1 MTVTSEQLLALLKQP
16 ATMTLSAPTW
26 KVAALLAGLRR
37 AVNDPIRAADRDR
50 GEDKNWLADIWGVI
64 GELVALRRINHLTSD
79 VVEHHPID
87 FERSVDEVDL
97 VVWTSDGPLRLEAK
111 AHLIEPGKAW
121 FMVNQRAGERSA
133 RRGAAG
139 YVPVLS
145 ALGAKSARVG
155 RLITIDQ
162 LGAWRAP
169 EVALRDPA
177 VGIRLDQLTRIY
189 LDESIGGLKR
199 SMIAGTSIAEPEL
212 RAIARQAGTDLERWR
227 RRLPALDRLTAQQ
240 LVAAVLAAEQAP

>member
-1 MTVTSEQLLALLKQP
+1 MVTSEQLLALLEEP

-26 KVAALLAGLRR
+26 RAAALLAGLRR

-50 GEDKNWLADIWGVI
+50 GQEKNWLADIWGVI
-64 GELVALRRINHLTSD
+64 GELVALRRVNHLTAD

-87 FERSVDEVDL
+87 FERSVNEVDL

-121 FMVNQRAGERSA
+121 FMVNRRARERSVE
-133 RRGAAG
+133 RGAVG

-145 ALGAKSARVG
+145 ALGAGSARVG
-155 RLITIDQ
+155 RLITVDEMD
-162 LGAWRAP
+162 AWQAP
-169 EVALRDPA
+169 TVGLRDPA
-177 VGIRLDQLTRIY
+177 VGIRLDAMTSTY
-189 LDESIGGLKR
+189 LDQPLAALKR
-199 SMIAGTSIAEPEL
+199 ATIAGSAIAEPEL
-212 RAIARQAGTDLERWR
+212 RALAQQAGTDLERWQ

-240 LVAAVLAAEQAP
+240 LVATVLGAERAP